1 MKSIMRIAQQFE
13 IELSIKNQNK
23 EKKIEMNTYLNDKD
37 DIKIIVEQ
45 DDFKE
50 ALISLTPSV
59 SEKDLEHYESVQ
71 QKYQKK

>member
-1 MKSIMRIAQQFE
+1 MRIAQQFE

-59 SEKDLEHYESVQ
+59 SEKDLEHYERVQ